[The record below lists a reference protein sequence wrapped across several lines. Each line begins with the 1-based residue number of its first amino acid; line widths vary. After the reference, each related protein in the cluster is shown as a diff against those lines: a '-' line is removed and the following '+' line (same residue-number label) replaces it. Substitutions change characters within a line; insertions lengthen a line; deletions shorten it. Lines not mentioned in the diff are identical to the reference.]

1 MIDLTNKTY
10 QNLLQVLLS
19 HVSNDYDK
27 RDTSPI
33 MTALGPAAYGL
44 EDFYLALMQVQ
55 NAGSPLTAVGED
67 LDNWALIANISRN
80 KATKAVRMGAFDT
93 AVPIG
98 SRFSTLN
105 GEASINFSVTGAY
118 TRTFSLLYFHSNT
131 FKASSIYSG
140 DGTYIITYTVS
151 GWAYEGTVVSLA
163 SIGIAVSGNYAPGDY
178 ITVILSND
186 SDIALE
192 AVNSN
197 VYSYQ
202 MTAEEA
208 GSIGNDYN
216 GNIVPITYIPG
227 LTAASIG
234 QIFVQGADTETDDAL
249 RSRLI
254 EALNSQPFAGNVAA
268 YREHVLDIDGVG
280 AVQVYP
286 NGAVTVANPTGA
298 GTVVLSILGED
309 FLPASSYL
317 VNDVQEDVD
326 PTDAQGEGV
335 GYAPIGATVTVMTP
349 TSVAINVS
357 ATLTLASGKTMGQ
370 VSPLVTAALTEYIKN
385 LREQWDDNVSAGG
398 VQYASNIY
406 LSVVT
411 SVIVSVDGVLNAA
424 DVKIGKG
431 TGSLGTSDITLTE
444 SGTSQELPVL
454 GQVTLSE

>member
-1 MIDLTNKTY
+1 
-10 QNLLQVLLS
+10 
-19 HVSNDYDK
+19 
-27 RDTSPI
+27 
-33 MTALGPAAYGL
+33 
-44 EDFYLALMQVQ
+44 
-55 NAGSPLTAVGED
+55 
-67 LDNWALIANISRN
+67 
-80 KATKAVRMGAFDT
+80 MGAFNI

-105 GEASINFSVTGAY
+105 GEASINFAVTAAY
-118 TRTFSLLYFHSNT
+118 TRVFTSCSFNGYSFI
-131 FKASSIYSG
+131 SSAAY
-140 DGTYIITYTVS
+140 DG
-151 GWAYEGTVVSLA
+151 
-163 SIGIAVSGNYAPGDY
+163 PGDY
-178 ITVILSND
+178 VATYTSDGWICNGVNVSNT
-186 SDIALE
+186 I
-192 AVNSN
+192 SN
-197 VYSYQ
+197 VVGNIVYGDYLAITISNILAAFWTPTVNENIITYQ

-309 FLPASSYL
+309 FLPASTYL
-317 VNDVQEDVD
+317 VDDVQEDVD

-411 SVIVSVDGVLNAA
+411 SVIVSVDGVLNAT